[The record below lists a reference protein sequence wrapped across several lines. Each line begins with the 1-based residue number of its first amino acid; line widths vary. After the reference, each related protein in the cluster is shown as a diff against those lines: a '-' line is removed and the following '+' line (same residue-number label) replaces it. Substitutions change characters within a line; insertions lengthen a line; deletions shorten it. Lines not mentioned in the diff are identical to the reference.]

1 MEHLRQ
7 RSVFVTASGTG
18 VGKTLVTAA
27 LGFQLRQRGMSVEL
41 LKPVLTGY
49 PPADPEDIPDCDILL
64 QASGLAVSA
73 SARDSISPWRY
84 RPPLSPDMAAEQ
96 QGEYVPFQQL
106 CQFCDSNKTNGIR
119 IVEGIGGVMVPLDSQ
134 HTVLD
139 WISALQTPAIL
150 VVGSY
155 LGTLSHTLT
164 AVASLEHRKIPLLG
178 IVVSESVD
186 NPVELATTC
195 ATLKNF
201 CLTPIITIPRLTG
214 TDIWQHSPDL
224 TCLLAE

>member
-1 MEHLRQ
+1 MEPPRQ
-7 RSVFVTASGTG
+7 RSIFITASGTG

-27 LGFQLRQRGMSVEL
+27 LGFQLRQLGTPIEL

-49 PPADPEDIPDCDILL
+49 PPADPQEVPDCDVLL
-64 QASGLAVSA
+64 QASGLAITDG
-73 SARDSISPWRY
+73 ARDRISPWRY
-84 RPPLSPDMAAEQ
+84 QPPLSPDMAATQ
-96 QGEYVPFQQL
+96 QGESVPFEQL
-106 CQFCDSNKTNGIR
+106 CEFCASSDNSSTR
-119 IVEGIGGVMVPLDSQ
+119 IIEGIGGVMVPLDSQ

-139 WISALQTPAIL
+139 WISALQIPAIL

-164 AVASLEHRKIPLLG
+164 AVASLERRKIPLLG

-201 CLTPIITIPRLTG
+201 CAAPIVSIPRLTG
-214 TDIWQHSPDL
+214 ADIWRRSPDL
-224 TCLLAE
+224 TNLVE